1 MQKPDRNTPRPFLK
15 TWIIDP
21 LQSLLLRLAIAFFRA
36 LPLDLASA
44 TGGWLGRKV
53 GPLLKQDRIAR
64 NNIGNA
70 FPEMS
75 GDEISAIV
83 DGMWEH
89 LGRTAGEYPH
99 LDRFDLYGDPNR
111 FEVHGAENVTLLR
124 DDGVCGIFFSGHI
137 GNWEIVSLA
146 ASQQNLPMTRIFRA
160 PNNRAMGWLFR
171 EGRQAVLG
179 NLVPKGSEGAKA
191 AMKTLRD
198 GGHLG
203 MLVDQKMNDG
213 IEARLFG
220 RPAMTAPALALF
232 ALKFK
237 CPVVPARV
245 TRLDG
250 ARFRVDI
257 EPPLTPPEPSG
268 DRHADILAYTQAVND
283 RLEAWIRETPEQWLW
298 VHRRWPD

>member
-1 MQKPDRNTPRPFLK
+1 MSDRMVRRTFFKAAFVDPAQAFLV
-15 TWIIDP
+15 
-21 LQSLLLRLAIAFFRA
+21 RLAILLFRA
-36 LPLDLASA
+36 LPLDNASA
-44 TGGWLGRKV
+44 FGGWLVRKV
-53 GPLLKQDRIAR
+53 GPMLKQHRIAL
-64 NNIGNA
+64 NNLRKA
-70 FPEMS
+70 FPEKTD
-75 GDEISAIV
+75 DEIARIA
-83 DGMWEH
+83 DAMWDN

-99 LDRFDLYGDPNR
+99 LDRFDVYNDKER
-111 FEVHGAENVTLLR
+111 FETRGGHNIRALR
-124 DDGVCGIFFSGHI
+124 DDGICGIFFSGHI

-146 ASQQNLPMTRIFRA
+146 ATQQGVPLTRIFRA
-160 PNNRAMGWLFR
+160 PNNRSMNWLF
-171 EGRQAVLG
+171 ENGRQAVAG
-179 NLVPKGSEGAKA
+179 DLVPKGSEGAKA
-191 AMKTLRD
+191 AMKALRD

-232 ALKFK
+232 ALKFR

-250 ARFRVDI
+250 AHFRIDI
-257 EPPLTPPEPSG
+257 EDPLVPPEPSG
-268 DRHADILAYTQAVND
+268 DRHTDILAFTQAVND